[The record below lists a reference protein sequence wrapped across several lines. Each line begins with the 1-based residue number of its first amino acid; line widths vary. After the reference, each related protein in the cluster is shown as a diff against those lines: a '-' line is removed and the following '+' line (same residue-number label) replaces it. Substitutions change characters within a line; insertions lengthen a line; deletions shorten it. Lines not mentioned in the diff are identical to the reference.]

1 MELSTSQNS
10 TQESITPTI
19 IFEDD
24 QAFSGDQIERDCIQD
39 DPLSLVEDGY
49 FKIQTKDIE
58 SGGLASLIPNRPQR
72 RFLKLFKELRAT
84 GEQIRIAILK
94 ARQWGGTTIT
104 DAIMYAYTSQQ
115 SNIHGMIIADDN
127 KGSSYILGMARGI
140 HEHMEADYPHLVPK
154 SHHSNRLELS
164 FTGTKSIIYIDTGE
178 NEAAGQKYTLHYL
191 HCSEVAKFHYTDTLF
206 KGLFPAVAKVP
217 GAFIVLESTANGSG
231 DYWHRLVLEAQ
242 AGTSNWHLFFV
253 PWMEHEEYM
262 LPFACEAD
270 KQALISSPDEDETA
284 LLLMEYETI
293 DGNLRV
299 TYEQLN
305 WRRRILA
312 DEFHGDLDSFHE
324 MYPATVEEAFLASGR
339 PAFNATALQKM
350 YSFVISQPQPDVG
363 DLVFATQTD
372 IGNSNFTLTLESVL
386 FEPNKRGCWQIWEFP
401 DCDKYEYVIS
411 VDTMGGEEVEGIAE
425 GKKGDFDVIHVF
437 RRGDGD
443 DNKLYQ
449 AAQYRSRI
457 DPDLLADEAYLAYMA
472 YGKPAIMLEVNNHGR
487 TTADHLKHRAAVW
500 HREVFDEQTKKRT
513 KKIGWYTSPGQN
525 GTKKMMINALGEAI
539 RDSWIVVRSPI
550 LVKEGQTYVVASNGT
565 TNAQSG
571 CFDDT
576 VMAAALA
583 VQAHIRLPRKSAYSV
598 VQTVNLGSVR

>member
-1 MELSTSQNS
+1 MILSIIQDS
-10 TQESITPTI
+10 TQENITPTI

-24 QAFSGDQIERDCIQD
+24 QAISGDRIERDCIQSA
-39 DPLSLVEDGY
+39 PLSLVEDGY
-49 FKIQTKDIE
+49 LKIQTKNIE
-58 SGGLASLIPNRPQR
+58 SGGLTPLIPNRPQR
-72 RFLKLFKELRAT
+72 RFLKLFKELRVT

-104 DAIMYAYTSQQ
+104 DAIMYAYASQQ
-115 SNIHGMIIADDN
+115 SNIHGMIIADDS

-242 AGTSNWHLFFV
+242 AGTSNWALFFV
-253 PWMEHEEYM
+253 PWMEHEEYSI
-262 LPFACEAD
+262 PFSEQE
-270 KQALISSPDEDETA
+270 KQALLSSLNDEEEV
-284 LLLMEYETI
+284 LLSMEYETI
-293 DGNLRV
+293 DGMLRV
-299 TYEQLN
+299 TPEQLN
-305 WRRRILA
+305 WRRRILV

-324 MYPATVEEAFLASGR
+324 MYPATIEEAFLTSGR
-339 PAFNATALQKM
+339 PAFNATKLQSM
-350 YSFVISQPQPDVG
+350 YSYVISQPQPDIG
-363 DLVFATQTD
+363 DLVFATQAD
-372 IGNSNFTLTLESVL
+372 IGNSNFILTLESVL
-386 FEPNKRGCWQIWEFP
+386 FDPNKRGNWQIWELP
-401 DCDKYEYVIS
+401 DTAHEYVIG
-411 VDTMGGEEVEGIAE
+411 VDPAGGEEVEGIVE
-425 GKKGDFDVIHVF
+425 GKNWDFGDILVF
-437 RRGDGD
+437 RRGYGY
-443 DNKLYQ
+443 DNKMYQ
-449 AAQYRSRI
+449 VAQYRSRI
-457 DPDLLADEAYLAYMA
+457 DPDLLADEVYFAYMA
-472 YGKPAIMLEVNNHGR
+472 YGKSAIMLEVNNHGR
-487 TTADHLKHRAAVW
+487 TTADHLKHRALVW
-500 HREVFDEQTKKRT
+500 HREIFDEQTKKRT

-525 GTKKMMINALGEAI
+525 GTKKLMINALGEAI
-539 RDSWIVVRSPI
+539 RDNWIVVRSPI
-550 LVKEGQTYVVASNGT
+550 LAKECQTYVVASNGT

-571 CFDDT
+571 CYDDT

-583 VQAHIRLPRKSAYSV
+583 VQAHIRLPRRGAYKA